1 MVGFA
6 RAIVGSRIHCAR
18 QEFCSDLFCRTDNQ
32 RGLSVKTI
40 SLFSGPRMLLV
51 LINIFFTLTLAI
63 VLSASLIAPATVYP
77 VP

>member
-1 MVGFA
+1 
-6 RAIVGSRIHCAR
+6 
-18 QEFCSDLFCRTDNQ
+18 
-32 RGLSVKTI
+32 
-40 SLFSGPRMLLV
+40 MLLV